1 MSATVSVGIAA
12 LSVFVISS
20 VWYAALTPVEVRVL
34 GPAAPGRGGRP
45 SGVKVLLE
53 LTRSVLLGAVIAG
66 VARACGLHGVG
77 STVLLG
83 LALWLGFPFVLL
95 TGSMMWEKVPAVTA
109 MLHAG
114 DWLLK
119 LVVISVMV
127 GLWR

>member
-1 MSATVSVGIAA
+1 LK
-12 LSVFVISS
+12 LS
-20 VWYAALTPVEVRVL
+20 
-34 GPAAPGRGGRP
+34 
-45 SGVKVLLE
+45 
-53 LTRSVLLGAVIAG
+53 G
-66 VARACGLHGVG
+66 VARAADLHSVG

-83 LALWLGFPFVLL
+83 LTLWLGFPFVLL

-127 GLWR
+127 GLWL

>member
-1 MSATVSVGIAA
+1 
-12 LSVFVISS
+12 
-20 VWYAALTPVEVRVL
+20 L
-34 GPAAPGRGGRP
+34 GSGGLRKQPRSRGHFLKP
-45 SGVKVLLE
+45 
-53 LTRSVLLGAVIAG
+53 
-66 VARACGLHGVG
+66 VG

-119 LVVISVMV
+119 LVVISVIV
-127 GLWR
+127 GLWL